1 MIIKENANEILKNF
15 VESEKVIR
23 VYDSLKIGI
32 EKDNLVI
39 IDTFLQNLLNQLFLE
54 LPKTIELEDSDIKE
68 NNPKTESLRKFLA
81 GADKR
86 VGVGLDLVC
95 NYILKNKKLWFNF
108 QGLSVNENA
117 NAIKFFED
125 KELEY
130 SSRDEIIAVYNTM
143 IEGLN
148 KFYSSDVLKAI
159 EL

>member
-68 NNPKTESLRKFLA
+68 NNPKTESIKKFVG

-86 VGVGLDLVC
+86 FGVGLDLVC

-125 KELEY
+125 KDLEY
-130 SSRDEIIAVYNTM
+130 SSNDEVISVYNTM

-148 KFYSSDVLKAI
+148 KFYSTDVLKAI

>member
-15 VESEKVIR
+15 VESERVIR

-39 IDTFLQNLLNQLFLE
+39 IDTFLQNILNQLFLE
-54 LPKTIELEDSDIKE
+54 LPKTIELEDSDFKD
-68 NNPKTESLRKFLA
+68 NNPKTESIKKFVK
-81 GADKR
+81 GDDKR
-86 VGVGLDLVC
+86 FGVGLDLVC

-130 SSRDEIIAVYNTM
+130 SSNDEIIAVYNTM

-148 KFYSSDVLKAI
+148 KFYSTDILNSI

>member
-1 MIIKENANEILKNF
+1 MIIKENANDVLKNF
-15 VESEKVIR
+15 VEAEKVIR
-23 VYDSLKIGI
+23 IYDALKVGL

-54 LPKTIELEDSDIKE
+54 VAKTIELEDSDIKD
-68 NNPKTESLRKFLA
+68 NNPKTESVKKFIK
-81 GADKR
+81 GEDKR
-86 VGVGLDLVC
+86 FGVGLDLVC

-130 SSRDEIIAVYNTM
+130 SSNDEIKSVYNTM

-148 KFYSSDVLKAI
+148 KFYSSNVLVSI

>member
-1 MIIKENANEILKNF
+1 MIIKENANDILKNF

-68 NNPKTESLRKFLA
+68 NNPKTESIKKFVG

-86 VGVGLDLVC
+86 FGVGLDLVC

-125 KELEY
+125 KDLEY
-130 SSRDEIIAVYNTM
+130 SSNDEVIAVYNTM

-148 KFYSSDVLKAI
+148 KFYSTDILKAI

>member
-15 VESEKVIR
+15 VESERVIR

-39 IDTFLQNLLNQLFLE
+39 IDTFLQNILNQLFLE
-54 LPKTIELEDSDIKE
+54 LPKTIELEDSDFKD
-68 NNPKTESLRKFLA
+68 NNPKTESIKKFA
-81 GADKR
+81 KGDDKR
-86 VGVGLDLVC
+86 FGVGLDLVC

-130 SSRDEIIAVYNTM
+130 SSNDEIIAVYNTM

-148 KFYSSDVLKAI
+148 KFYSTDILNSI

>member
-86 VGVGLDLVC
+86 FGVGLDLVC

>member
-1 MIIKENANEILKNF
+1 MKIKENANEILKNF

-23 VYDSLKIGI
+23 VYEALKLGI

-39 IDTFLQNLLNQLFLE
+39 TDTFLQNLLNQLFIE
-54 LPKTIELEDSDIKE
+54 LPKTVELLDSDFKD
-68 NNPKTESLRKFLA
+68 NNPKTESIKKFVK
-81 GADKR
+81 GEDKR
-86 VGVGLDLVC
+86 FGVGLDFVC
-95 NYILKNKKLWFNF
+95 NYILNNRKLWFNF

-130 SSRDEIIAVYNTM
+130 SSNDEIKLVYNTM
-143 IEGLN
+143 IDGLN
-148 KFYSSDVLKAI
+148 KFFGIDILKSI

>member
-15 VESEKVIR
+15 VESERVIR

-39 IDTFLQNLLNQLFLE
+39 IDTFLQNILNQLFLE
-54 LPKTIELEDSDIKE
+54 LPKTIELEDSDFKD
-68 NNPKTESLRKFLA
+68 NNPKTESVKKFVK
-81 GADKR
+81 GDDKR
-86 VGVGLDLVC
+86 FGVGLDLVC

-130 SSRDEIIAVYNTM
+130 SSNDEIIAVYNTM

-148 KFYSSDVLKAI
+148 KFYSTDILNSI